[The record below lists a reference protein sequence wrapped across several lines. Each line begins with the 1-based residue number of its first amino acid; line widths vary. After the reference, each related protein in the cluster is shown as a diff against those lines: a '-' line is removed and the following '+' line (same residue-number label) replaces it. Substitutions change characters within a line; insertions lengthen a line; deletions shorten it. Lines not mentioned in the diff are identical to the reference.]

1 MLAAHLTS
9 SIHCKTEQRGTHW
22 LMAAAV
28 LGEIWVENIVTNT
41 KIAQFTAWLL
51 VQMGNVRRVVVL
63 RIAGTTAANHRDKQ
77 VRQEGTSLQQ
87 SLGQLLIGDF
97 PTCQSRT
104 APIG

>member
-1 MLAAHLTS
+1 MSAAHLTS

-28 LGEIWVENIVTNT
+28 LGEFWAENIVNSA
-41 KIAQFTAWLL
+41 KIAQSAVWLP

-63 RIAGTTAANHRDKQ
+63 RTAWTMAANHRDQ
-77 VRQEGTSLQQ
+77 LVRQEGTSLQQ
-87 SLGQLLIGDF
+87 SLGQPLIGDF